1 MSRTLSTRVGKET
14 EEELRFYMR
23 TEKVDKATATRK
35 LLERGVRDW
44 RRETA
49 IAQLREGKVTVWRAA
64 EIAEMPLWDFVS
76 LIEERKVPLMIKGR
90 DVLED
95 LRTGSAGK
103 S

>member
-1 MSRTLSTRVGKET
+1 MSKTLSTRVAKET
-14 EEELRFYMR
+14 EEEVRFYMR
-23 TEKVDKATATRK
+23 AEKVDKATAARK

-49 IAQLREGKVTVWRAA
+49 IQQLRDGKVTVWRAA

-76 LIEERKVPLMIKGR
+76 LIEEKKVPLTIKGR
-90 DVLED
+90 DVID
-95 LRTGSAGK
+95 DVRAARK